1 MGLLGAVRAW
11 ADAEVYVRS
20 TGFSPSSVSINPG
33 EVVYFIVGDDN
44 GPYCVQSTTGAWTP
58 WYLWDY
64 GEYFGIQFNE
74 RGDYY
79 YRDAFDYSH
88 TGVVHV
94 GTGVTNVPPS
104 VSITSPT
111 DGAVFTEPASFTFGA
126 SASDAD
132 NGILAIEF
140 YVDSNLMDTSY
151 TAPFSTVISNLAA
164 GFYTLTAVAYDTAAG
179 RGTASVN
186 VTVQPAGA
194 ATITLSAP
202 NVLDGEFHFQANG
215 MVVGK
220 QAVLQ
225 SASSPEPSADW
236 VSLQTNSV
244 TESAVSFG
252 APIMPGSRFFRV
264 LQLP

>member
-1 MGLLGAVRAW
+1 MLVLGAVRAR

-44 GPYCVQSTTGAWTP
+44 GPYCVQSTAGAWTP

-64 GEYFGIQFNE
+64 GESVGIQFNQ

-104 VSITSPT
+104 VSITSPNE
-111 DGAVFTEPASFTFGA
+111 GAVFTEPASFTFGA
-126 SASDAD
+126 SVSHAD
-132 NGILAIEF
+132 NGISAVEF
-140 YVDSNLMDTSY
+140 YLDSNLMDTSY
-151 TAPFSTVISNLAA
+151 AAPFSTVISNLAA
-164 GFYTLTAVAYDTAAG
+164 GSYTLTAVAYDTAAG

-186 VTVQPAGA
+186 ITVQPGSP
-194 ATITLSAP
+194 ATITLSQP
-202 NVLDGEFHFQANG
+202 DVLDGQFHFQANG
-215 MVVGK
+215 LAAGK
-220 QAVLQ
+220 PAVLE
-225 SASSPEPSADW
+225 SASGLGTSADW
-236 VSLQTNSV
+236 LPLQTNNV
-244 TESAVSFG
+244 TGSTVSFSTPV
-252 APIMPGSRFFRV
+252 APASRFFRV